1 VGDVPDYSAGVTPS
15 GVGFKL
21 LERSGM
27 NSRSSEMGVA
37 GVLSELDAEQKWVL
51 PVVMVGLHR

>member
-1 VGDVPDYSAGVTPS
+1 MGDAPDYSIGVAPS

-27 NSRSSEMGVA
+27 NSRSSKWTA
-37 GVLSELDAEQKWVL
+37 GVLSDLDAEQKWVL